1 MELKM
6 AKDDK
11 ATAPAAGAQ
20 QAPKGQIRIDASK
33 AEAAYSNFFTMHETA
48 EEVMI
53 NFGLAQQWNP
63 QQKELQVQMKQ
74 QVILHPN
81 TARRLAGA
89 LVQMLEARDK
99 RAQAAKK

>member
-1 MELKM
+1 
-6 AKDDK
+6 
-11 ATAPAAGAQ
+11 
-20 QAPKGQIRIDASK
+20 
-33 AEAAYSNFFTMHETA
+33 
-48 EEVMI
+48 MI

-89 LVQMLEARDK
+89 LAQMLEARDK